1 MSITLNFVKGSNY
14 LQLFNIQLVV
24 VVMVCISKKNYINKD
39 IFELSCQYVYL
50 HHE

>member
-24 VVMVCISKKNYINKD
+24 VVMVCISKKTI
-39 IFELSCQYVYL
+39 
-50 HHE
+50 